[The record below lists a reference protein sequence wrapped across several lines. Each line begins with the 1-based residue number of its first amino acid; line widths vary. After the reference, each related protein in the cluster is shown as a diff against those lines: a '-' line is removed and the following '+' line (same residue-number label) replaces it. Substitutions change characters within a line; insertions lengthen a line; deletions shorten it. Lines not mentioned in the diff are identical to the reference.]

1 MSASN
6 SYDMGKVLIMIRTS
20 TDSQSIDAQHQEMV
34 DFCKQQ
40 GYKEE
45 DMIFMEE
52 QGASAAKMDSKY
64 LNLIGRIKKEI
75 DGNEDIKCFACW
87 HLNRAFR
94 TEEAYIDIKNFLV
107 SRGVQMMVKNPYLVL
122 LNDDGTINNGMEMAM
137 ALFAVLNKQDQLE
150 RKAKFKRAK
159 AEMARKGM
167 YTGGRNAKKF
177 GYAVD
182 ENKYFVEDEEE
193 GAIVRLIFQ
202 LYSTGEYSTYSLAN
216 EINSRGYTKRGK
228 PFDGTFVGNLLK
240 SKSYTG
246 LPDEKWNDRIY
257 PPIISEE
264 IFNQCRDIADKNKWM
279 LRQGKKMVLCS
290 RLIKCAECNHAFV
303 SASKHFRCNG
313 ADKGVCTN
321 NITLKESIVD
331 LVAWRIAF
339 DEHVKYLIE
348 VSENNTKTYNERL
361 EVIEQKIKTIN
372 GIIAESDTKKKR
384 IVDTYLEGYIDK
396 KERDL
401 RLSKLQDDV
410 LVHKKELSVLNEEKN
425 AILTLLDNVSKEKDE
440 WLYYNTI
447 DTIGSSVKSDEDRYR
462 ILHQHI
468 LKIIPHR
475 HQYGEKSPKAKKENA
490 VLLEI
495 HTVKGEIHKVI
506 YLAKEQKGNNL
517 ITYHADKGLWL
528 GERI

>member
-1 MSASN
+1 MN
-6 SYDMGKVLIMIRTS
+6 KKVLIMVRTS
-20 TDSQSIDAQHQEMV
+20 TEQQSIDDQHREMV
-34 DFCKQQ
+34 EFCKQQ
-40 GYKEE
+40 GYKED

-64 LNLIGRIKKEI
+64 LDLINRIKAEI
-75 DGNEDIKCFACW
+75 EKNKDIKCFACW

-94 TEEAYIDIKNFLV
+94 TEEAYIDIKTFLV
-107 SRGVQMMVKNPYLVL
+107 NRGIQMMVKNPYLVL

-137 ALFAVLNKQDQLE
+137 ALFAVLNKQDNLE

-167 YTGGRNAKKF
+167 YTGGRNAIKF
-177 GYAVD
+177 GYKVD

-193 GAIVRLIFQ
+193 GKIVRLIFQ

-228 PFDGTFVGNLLK
+228 PFDGTFIGTLLK

-246 LPDEKWNDRIY
+246 QPDEKWNDRVY

-264 IFNQCRDIADKNKWM
+264 IFNQCREIADKNKLM

-290 RLIKCAECNHAFV
+290 RLLKCTECNHAFV

-321 NITLKESIVD
+321 NITLKESVVD

-339 DEHVKYLIE
+339 DEHMKYLIE
-348 VSENNTKTYNERL
+348 VSENNTQAYNERL
-361 EVIEQKIKTIN
+361 EVIEQKINTIN
-372 GIIAESDTKKKR
+372 GIIAESSTKKKR

-401 RLSKLQDDV
+401 RLSKLQDDI
-410 LVHKKELSVLNEEKN
+410 LVHQKDLSALEEEKS
-425 AILTLLDNVSKEKDE
+425 AILGLLENVNKEKDE
-440 WLYYNTI
+440 WLYY
-447 DTIGSSVKSDEDRYR
+447 DTLDTMQSGVKSDEDRYR
-462 ILHQHI
+462 IIHQHI
-468 LKIIPHR
+468 LKIIPLR
-475 HQYGEKSPKAKKENA
+475 HQHGEKGPRAKKENA
-490 VLLEI
+490 IMMEI
-495 HTVKGEIHKVI
+495 YTVKGDIHKVI
-506 YLAKEQKGNNL
+506 YLPKEQKGDNL
-517 ITYHADKGLWL
+517 LTFHNDKGIWL